1 MKRVTLYLAAMA
13 VLVLSAS
20 KCERPDLYLYTDSN
34 GNRTSLLGKW
44 GLTRIEY
51 QTAGVMEARD
61 IEPTSW
67 MEFCEDHI
75 GRNWTLATSSSNE
88 NPNGNGSSD
97 NGNPT
102 GNGSSDNG
110 NTTGNG
116 SADKGRTKE
125 GALQK
130 TGEFRY
136 EKYRGAITLWT
147 PEEWEH
153 NRSRSEDDSDWE
165 RGRTYAFKVIDENT
179 LSSTETVTDG
189 TRLINIYTRRK
200 EN

>member
-88 NPNGNGSSD
+88 NPA
-97 NGNPT
+97 
-102 GNGSSDNG
+102 
-110 NTTGNG
+110 GNG
-116 SADKGRTKE
+116 SADEGRTKE